1 MLNPKMH
8 SLGLFIDCRAFWSE
22 SKPLWYV
29 VDAEMNYIEI
39 DLSAKYKNR
48 STALGQLGSQVSNVH
63 CKPIPVMKTGF
74 SLCSFSHREKPGFI
88 NSVPCNENRFSLCG
102 KTKQGKPCSGP
113 VLALYGIAVSHEV
126 FTVKLYLGIK
136 NLHTI
141 YLIIDYQIWQSNM
154 VFRSDFKTYFG
165 FDKIFGTDFKKSFV
179 SPLFLIFK
187 LTSSKDK

>member
-1 MLNPKMH
+1 
-8 SLGLFIDCRAFWSE
+8 
-22 SKPLWYV
+22 
-29 VDAEMNYIEI
+29 
-39 DLSAKYKNR
+39 
-48 STALGQLGSQVSNVH
+48 
-63 CKPIPVMKTGF
+63 MKTGF
-74 SLCSFSHREKPGFI
+74 SLCSFSYREKPVFI
-88 NSVPCNENRFSLCG
+88 TWEPCNENRFVVEKLHREN
-102 KTKQGKPCSGP
+102 P

-165 FDKIFGTDFKKSFV
+165 FDKIFGTDFKKPFV